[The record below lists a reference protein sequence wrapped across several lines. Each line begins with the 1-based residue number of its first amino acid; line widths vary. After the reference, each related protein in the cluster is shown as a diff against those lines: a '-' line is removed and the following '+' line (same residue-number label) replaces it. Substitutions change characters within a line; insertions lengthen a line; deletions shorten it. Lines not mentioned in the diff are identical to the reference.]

1 MSTYGYRMIS
11 EIDDALNLIKRH
23 TINGYS
29 DSDIKNILSAV
40 ASATELFLKR
50 DVYPNKSDRDNFYS
64 FIEELKNNSIS
75 QDRVNFIHNIRI
87 EYNNAKHNPNKLASI
102 VEVKKLLLN
111 LRLAIVDIA
120 ALSIGRV
127 ASPIRVATTRA
138 FWICAWDHYTG
149 GATEVTIFLPSEYDG
164 WLGAHSID
172 QVFIHGMEWDE
183 FKNDLP
189 NFGGVHKHEELISK
203 EQMDFWFSQGD
214 CLTPL
219 VFEGEYKSLIVC
231 LSKYLKDVDL
241 LPGLARE
248 DDKVKLLQTAV
259 MAVSDAYANNPIDS
273 KENQAIYALT
283 LANSQYA
290 ILPKF
295 NDRIL
300 FFIQKV
306 IDLVDKT
313 PIDIKSSLTGPIWT
327 SKETYERN
335 TSIYRDDTI
344 RTLIDSSNRIVL
356 GIQNT

>member
-1 MSTYGYRMIS
+1 MSTYGYGMIS
-11 EIDDALNLIKRH
+11 EIDDALSLIKH
-23 TINGYS
+23 YTINGYS
-29 DSDIKNILSAV
+29 DSEVKNVLSKV

-50 DVYPNKSDRDNFYS
+50 DIYPNKSDRDNFHS
-64 FIEELKNNSIS
+64 FIEELKSNGIS
-75 QDRVNFIHNIRI
+75 QDRVDFIHGIRT
-87 EYNNAKHNPNKLASI
+87 EYNNAKHNPNKTASI

-127 ASPIRVATTRA
+127 ALPIRVATTRV

-164 WLGAHSID
+164 WIGAYSID
-172 QVFIHGMEWDE
+172 HVFIHGIQWDE
-183 FKNDLP
+183 FKTDLH
-189 NFGGVHKHEELISK
+189 NFGKVYKHDDLISK
-203 EQMDFWFSQGD
+203 EQVDYWFSQGD

-259 MAVSDAYANNPIDS
+259 MAVSDAYANNPNDS
-273 KENQAIYALT
+273 KENQAISALN
-283 LANSQYA
+283 LASSQYA
-290 ILPKF
+290 ILQKF
-295 NDRIL
+295 NDRII

-306 IDLVDKT
+306 IDLVDKA
-313 PIDIKSSLTGPIWT
+313 PIDVKSSLTGPIWT
-327 SKETYERN
+327 SKDAYDKN

-344 RTLIDSSNRIVL
+344 GTLIDSSNRIVL
-356 GIQNT
+356 GIK

>member
-1 MSTYGYRMIS
+1 MSTYGYGMIS
-11 EIDDALNLIKRH
+11 EIDDALNLIKYY

-29 DSDIKNILSAV
+29 DSDIKNIFSKV

-50 DVYPNKSDRDNFYS
+50 DAYPNKSDRDNFYS
-64 FIEELKNNSIS
+64 FIEELRNNGIS
-75 QDRVNFIHNIRI
+75 QERVDFIHDIRM
-87 EYNNAKHNPNKLASI
+87 EYNNAKHNPNKVASI

-111 LRLAIVDIA
+111 LRLAIADIA

-127 ASPIRVATTRA
+127 ASPIRVATTRV

-164 WLGAHSID
+164 WLGAYSID
-172 QVFIHGMEWDE
+172 QVFIHGMKWDE
-183 FKNDLP
+183 FKTDLP
-189 NFGGVHKHEELISK
+189 NFGVVHKHEELISK
-203 EQMDFWFSQGD
+203 EQVDFWFSQGD

-259 MAVSDAYANNPIDS
+259 MAVSDAYANNPSDS
-273 KENQAIYALT
+273 KEKQSVYALT

-306 IDLVDKT
+306 IDLVDKV
-313 PIDIKSSLTGPIWT
+313 PVDVKSSLTGPIWT
-327 SKETYERN
+327 SKEAFDRN
-335 TSIYRDDTI
+335 TSIYRDDTTRI
-344 RTLIDSSNRIVL
+344 LIDPSNRIVL
-356 GIQNT
+356 GIQNV